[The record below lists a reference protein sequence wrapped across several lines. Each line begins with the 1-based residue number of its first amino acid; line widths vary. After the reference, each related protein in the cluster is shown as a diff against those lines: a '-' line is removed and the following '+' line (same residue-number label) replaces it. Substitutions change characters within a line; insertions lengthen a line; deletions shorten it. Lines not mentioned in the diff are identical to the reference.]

1 MAQQFGDDVRIL
13 VLVNGLHN
21 QELLAS
27 LSRLV
32 RLKEAEVLLAFVSS
46 PRARSGL
53 ELIRRRPGAHHL
65 PPHRER
71 ELTEAEIAGAA
82 DALSEAEDLARSAGA
97 SVETMQLAGEPGR
110 AICGVDLVVV
120 SAGGRDRPPLGPAS
134 LGPTARFVTDHSP
147 VAVLLVREPAQA
159 RVRHDQQDLASD

>member
-110 AICGVDLVVV
+110 AICGVAVRRNVDLVVV

-147 VAVLLVREPAQA
+147 VAVLLVREP
-159 RVRHDQQDLASD
+159 RASEG